1 MKFIALRTNI
11 KEAISAIEHA
21 TGGNPNLPI
30 LQNALIEA
38 SSEGIS
44 LTATN
49 LELAIICNVSGK
61 VIENGKVTV
70 PLVPLANLIT
80 NIQSDRLN
88 FNKKENSLE
97 IKTDNYTAKLQGL
110 PHEDFPVTPKI
121 KNTKEYLEIKS
132 LFIKEA
138 IQQASIASQFSDL
151 RPELNSLLFDFS
163 IDNLKIAATDG
174 FRLAEKTI
182 TQKLF
187 QTTYQEPFKVLIPL
201 KTTQEV
207 ARMSKDEEV
216 IRIFKDENQI
226 LFKTDRAE
234 IISRLSE
241 GNFPDYSSIIPK
253 KFITEAAVNKDEFVN
268 AIKLASIFG
277 QKNSEVKVSVQPG
290 KKIIEVSSAD
300 QSLGENAYLLPAK
313 LKGEPLEVFFNWRY
327 LNDPLR
333 AVKAEEIFMG
343 FQEETNP
350 SLIRPVNEG
359 SYFYILKPIL
369 KS

>member
-1 MKFIALRTNI
+1 MKLIAIRSNI
-11 KEAISAIEHA
+11 KDAVSAVEHA
-21 TGGNPNLPI
+21 AGGNPNLPI
-30 LQNALIEA
+30 LQNVLIEA
-38 SSEGIS
+38 TSEGIT

-49 LELAIICNVSGK
+49 LELAITYHVSGK

-70 PLVPLANLIT
+70 PLAPFSNLIM

-121 KNTKEYLEIKS
+121 KNTKEYIEIKS

-163 IDNLKIAATDG
+163 IDNLKLAATDG

-182 TQKLF
+182 PQKLF
-187 QTTYQEPFKVLIPL
+187 QTTYQEPFKVLVPL

-207 ARMSKDEEV
+207 MRMSKDEEAM
-216 IRIFKDENQI
+216 RIFKDENQI
-226 LFKTDRAE
+226 VFRTDRAE
-234 IISRLSE
+234 VISRLTE

-253 KFITEAAVNKDEFVN
+253 KFTTEAAVNNNEFMN
-268 AIKLASIFG
+268 AIKLASVFG
-277 QKNSEVKVSVQPG
+277 QKNSEVKISVQPN

-300 QSLGENAYLLPAK
+300 QSLGENTYLLPAK
-313 LKGEPLEVFFNWRY
+313 LKGEALEVFFNWRY

-333 AVKAEEIFMG
+333 AIKTEEVFIG
-343 FQEETNP
+343 FQ
-350 SLIRPVNEG
+350 RR
-359 SYFYILKPIL
+359 PIL
-369 KS
+369 H